1 METVL
6 FLITSLS
13 HSSTLFLI
21 PGLIG
26 NSEFRNRFCGSKI
39 MCSSCNKCVTC
50 NKTFYISVSIFKPVA
65 FEINH
70 NHVLNWQYLP
80 VFSSMFHFTLTQ
92 PCCKV
97 PTVKFLHFICL
108 SRRFTDDFLL
118 QHWKFWNPKPGN
130 YLKIW
135 G

>member
-1 METVL
+1 MVKGFFESVFGLSRSKVQQEISKTLRKSLETVL
-6 FLITSLS
+6 FLITLFS

-65 FEINH
+65 FKIDH
-70 NHVLNWQYLP
+70 NHVLNWQ
-80 VFSSMFHFTLTQ
+80 VSSSIFVHVSFYTLT
-92 PCCKV
+92 
-97 PTVKFLHFICL
+97 
-108 SRRFTDDFLL
+108 
-118 QHWKFWNPKPGN
+118 
-130 YLKIW
+130 
-135 G
+135 